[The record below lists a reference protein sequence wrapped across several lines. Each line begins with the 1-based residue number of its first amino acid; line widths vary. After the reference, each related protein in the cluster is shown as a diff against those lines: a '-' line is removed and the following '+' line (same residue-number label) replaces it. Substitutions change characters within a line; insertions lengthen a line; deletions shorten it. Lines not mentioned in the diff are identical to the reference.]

1 MFWMALLVAV
11 EFVAI
16 PLKPGA
22 FWEYRESYAEGMGE
36 IDSISDEITRFEV
49 RGTAGHLVIR
59 QTGGADPASGPVE
72 EGEGWIRLTPW
83 TGEEALPV
91 PLEVGRSGPPS
102 EAGVAVWRVEAE
114 EEITVPA
121 GTFRALRCALRTPTT
136 VAILWIAP
144 GVGVVKEQ
152 QGTPKARPQIERVL
166 LRRGTV

>member
-1 MFWMALLVAV
+1 MLTLLLLAI
-11 EFVAI
+11 ELFAI

-22 FWEYRESYAEGMGE
+22 FWEYRESYAERMGE

-49 RGTAGHLVIR
+49 RRTPGHFVIR

-102 EAGVAVWRVEAE
+102 EAGAAVWKVEAE
-114 EEITVPA
+114 EALTVPA
-121 GTFRALRCALRTPTT
+121 GTFRALRCALRTPTS
-136 VAILWIAP
+136 VAILWIAA

-166 LRRGTV
+166 LRWGMV